1 MWLIKQLLILLLGIT
16 TAQAQSIT
24 WEYLQP
30 LPEKV
35 TNNAVASVTLG
46 DETYLYSF
54 AGIDTTL
61 ECSGDH
67 LRSYRYSLST
77 DSWEALPDL
86 PDPNGG
92 KIAAAASTIKD
103 KVYVVGGYHLAPDCG
118 EVSSNRIHIFDPL
131 TNDYLADGANLPVA
145 IDDQVQAVWR
155 DSFLYVITGWSNTTN
170 VSNVQVYNPS
180 TNIWQAA
187 TPVGT
192 SSVWRVFGGSGV
204 IVGDTIYYAG
214 GARSSGSFSATSFFR
229 KGYINPDNPY
239 EITWE
244 GYAEPLALGY
254 RMGAATFNGQ
264 AIWLGGADDTYNF
277 DAIAY
282 NGSGIINPLNRIGS
296 YDPLTGEWT
305 EILGFI
311 PAIMDLRGVGE
322 LGNGEYLLAGGMLS
336 DQEVTDQLLKIT
348 ISDLTDAEQGLPGDE
363 QLQYFPNPTNDI
375 VNFDFKEQ
383 QEGPLSWTL
392 LDIKGQT
399 LHVGEIES
407 PTSWSLSLAG
417 FPPGTYW
424 VRFTKKDGSGK
435 VVSIQKM

>member
-1 MWLIKQLLILLLGIT
+1 MWLKNTMLLLLCT
-16 TAQAQSIT
+16 NFLQAQSIT
-24 WEYLQP
+24 WEYLSP

-35 TNNAVASVTLG
+35 TNNAVTCVTLG

-77 DSWEALPDL
+77 DNWEVLPDL

-118 EVSSNRIHIFDPL
+118 EVSSNRIHVFDPL
-131 TNDYLADGANLPVA
+131 TNGYLADGANLPVA

-155 DSFLYVITGWSNTTN
+155 DSLLYVITGWSNTTN

-180 TNIWQAA
+180 TDLWQQA
-187 TPVGT
+187 TPVG
-192 SSVWRVFGGSGV
+192 SSTVWRVFGGSGT
-204 IVGDTIYYAG
+204 IIGDTIYYAG

-229 KGYINPDNPY
+229 KGYINPENPY

-244 GYAEPLALGY
+244 GYADPLALGY
-254 RMGAATFNGQ
+254 RMGAATFGDQ
-264 AIWLGGADDTYNF
+264 ALWIGGADDTYNF

-282 NGSGIINPLNRIGS
+282 NGSGIINPLDRIGV
-296 YDPLTGEWT
+296 YDPMTGELS

-311 PAIMDLRGVGE
+311 PAIMDLRGVAE
-322 LGNGEYLLAGGMLS
+322 LGNGQYLIAGGMLA
-336 DQEVTDQLLKIT
+336 DQEVTNQLLKIT
-348 ISDLTDAEQGLPGDE
+348 INDLTNATMPFAGDSE
-363 QLQYFPNPTNDI
+363 LKYYPNPTRE
-375 VNFDFKEQ
+375 VVTFDFSKL
-383 QEGPLSWTL
+383 PPTSFSWSL
-392 LDIKGQT
+392 LDIQGRVLRTGQLST
-399 LHVGEIES
+399 
-407 PTSWSLSLAG
+407 PQFWKLSLDG
-417 FPPGTYW
+417 LPNGGYW
-424 VRFTKKDGSGK
+424 VKFQAPNGNGQ
-435 VVSIQKM
+435 VVGVQKN